1 MNRTTIVTTL
11 KLTLA
16 TALFAA
22 ATLNTCSQTW
32 QTILDLGPMMNGY
45 DVLANPFPNSPL
57 PPRVF
62 VAADSSGPDNEIAF
76 FDTAQRQSAGRLPH
90 PREPPGYGERP
101 GPAALLG
108 PVSNEA
114 AC

>member
-1 MNRTTIVTTL
+1 MKRITNLAALVKFGVSTL
-11 KLTLA
+11 FVA
-16 TALFAA
+16 TALNAPA
-22 ATLNTCSQTW
+22 QTW